1 MAGTGKTY
9 LLDAA
14 REAWERA
21 GYRVIGC
28 ALAARAARQLE
39 RDSGIESETLA
50 RLLFRLAP
58 SVEARLRQI
67 QAGILQE
74 ANLSASIAV
83 RNLPPQAEAKA
94 RQTFAQHQRSL
105 TDRKLDSKTVVVL
118 DEAGMV
124 DAVQMT
130 KLVREVARCGAKLVL
145 CGDSRQ
151 LQPIDAGAP
160 FRTVSRIVGTTTL
173 KEVKRQQLPW
183 MREAVHHFADGDA
196 RTGLSLYARHGRV
209 FVSATRDTAATR
221 LVSHW
226 NRHRTADLK
235 ESLILAGTRGEV
247 SMLNLMAQELRRLE
261 GELGDRNIVI
271 GGVRYFEGDRVVF
284 TRNNRA
290 LGVYNGDF
298 GIIEKIGGLVSSSV
312 TPVSIRLDREDQDGR
327 PLRTTLLPLQCPEL
341 QLGYAVTTHKS
352 QGATVDKSFI
362 LAGGWMQDREL
373 SYVQL
378 SRHRKDARI
387 FTSVAD
393 AGEDL
398 AELARAMSRSR
409 AKEPA
414 IELETQKRQRE
425 AVL

>member
-1 MAGTGKTY
+1 
-9 LLDAA
+9 
-14 REAWERA
+14 
-21 GYRVIGC
+21 
-28 ALAARAARQLE
+28 
-39 RDSGIESETLA
+39 
-50 RLLFRLAP
+50 
-58 SVEARLRQI
+58 
-67 QAGILQE
+67 
-74 ANLSASIAV
+74 
-83 RNLPPQAEAKA
+83 
-94 RQTFAQHQRSL
+94 
-105 TDRKLDSKTVVVL
+105 
-118 DEAGMV
+118 
-124 DAVQMT
+124 
-130 KLVREVARCGAKLVL
+130 
-145 CGDSRQ
+145 
-151 LQPIDAGAP
+151 
-160 FRTVSRIVGTTTL
+160 
-173 KEVKRQQLPW
+173 
-183 MREAVHHFADGDA
+183 
-196 RTGLSLYARHGRV
+196 
-209 FVSATRDTAATR
+209 
-221 LVSHW
+221 
-226 NRHRTADLK
+226 
-235 ESLILAGTRGEV
+235 
-247 SMLNLMAQELRRLE
+247 MLNLMAQELRRLE
-261 GELGDRNIVI
+261 GELGDRSIVI

-298 GIIEKIGGLVSSSV
+298 GIIEKIGGLISSSV
-312 TPVSIRLDREDQDGR
+312 TPVSIRLDREDQDGH

-352 QGATVDKSFI
+352 QGATVEKSFI